1 MVRTLILG
9 LAGSLSLLIASAH
22 ADLDLTPKLS
32 YYELDGVKFQQLA
45 FSDGSK
51 TVTYAPPR
59 GWDYSGSATQLTLR
73 PHSKSQ
79 AEVMI
84 KKVALAQPASFDDG
98 TVKKLVEKAI
108 ASAPPG
114 STDIQLVSQEKNP
127 LRIERK
133 ETFLVTLSYNLYG
146 AAYNRSILFLNRG
159 MEQIQFQLSC
169 RRADFKELQAA
180 FLDSQHSWQNL

>member
-1 MVRTLILG
+1 MVRALILG
-9 LAGSLSLLIASAH
+9 LAGSLSLLIASAR

-32 YYELDGVKFQQLA
+32 HYELDGVKFQQLA

-51 TVTYAPPR
+51 IVTYAPPR

-73 PHSKSQ
+73 PPGKSQ
-79 AEVMI
+79 AEATI
-84 KKVALAQPASFDDG
+84 KKIALSQPASFDEE
-98 TVKKLVEKAI
+98 TVKKLVQEAI
-108 ASAPPG
+108 ASVPPG

-127 LRIERK
+127 LMIERK

-159 MEQIQFQLSC
+159 VEQIQFQLSC
-169 RRADFKELQAA
+169 RRADFTALQAA

>member
-1 MVRTLILG
+1 MVRALILG
-9 LAGSLSLLIASAH
+9 LAGSVSLLIASAQ

-32 YYELDGVKFQQLA
+32 RYELDGVQFKQLA

-51 TVTYAPPR
+51 IITYALPR
-59 GWDYSGSATQLTLR
+59 GWDYSGSAAQLTLR
-73 PHSKSQ
+73 PPGKSQ
-79 AEVMI
+79 AEATI
-84 KKVALAQPASFDDG
+84 KKVALAQPASFDEG
-98 TVKKLVEKAI
+98 AVKKLVQEAI
-108 ASAPPG
+108 ASVPPG
-114 STDIQLVSQEKNP
+114 STDIQIVSQEKNP

-159 MEQIQFQLSC
+159 MERIQFLLSC
-169 RRADFKELQAA
+169 RRADFRELQAT